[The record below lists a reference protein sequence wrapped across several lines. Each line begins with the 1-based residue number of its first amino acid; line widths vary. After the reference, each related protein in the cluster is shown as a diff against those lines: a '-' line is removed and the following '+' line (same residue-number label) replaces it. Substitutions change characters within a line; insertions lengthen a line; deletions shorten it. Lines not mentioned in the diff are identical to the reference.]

1 MKKLLSLLSVLTISG
16 TAVPTTVAA
25 SSYQQKENNLE
36 NLIIRNKRQ
45 NNKQN
50 ITEISQVVITT
61 GGDIKDSGVVLN
73 NKLYFG
79 SDDNNV
85 YEYDPLELIESEIIN
100 IQEQI
105 KRGLY
110 LYYKKQNPSYK
121 IKKIYNIN
129 LKNLTLSDVTLK
141 QTQKNK
147 SSNLEQDINDFC
159 KDSDSTFI
167 NNSSIEQTQ
176 NTVSCSKQLTET
188 NTFQKMNGFSKSEL
202 TSNTENWNWNVN
214 GKVTVKTSSNAG
226 VPLVFG
232 AKLEVSVEVVAGKTW
247 GGSKN
252 YTIGEVTNSSNTE
265 IKTTTETMTINVPSQ
280 PVKIPPHSKISISVN
295 AWKNNI
301 VLILSYYQK
310 VQGMVS
316 ADFLDKNNNRTT
328 VSISIKDAMSSLL
341 ENNIL
346 PSKIIINNDNSIKF
360 SYDIKSQKE
369 IIMHQTEI
377 GEAIP
382 LNSYEQN
389 ETFKDN
395 TMGVG
400 L

>member
-1 MKKLLSLLSVLTISG
+1 M
-16 TAVPTTVAA
+16 
-25 SSYQQKENNLE
+25 
-36 NLIIRNKRQ
+36 
-45 NNKQN
+45 
-50 ITEISQVVITT
+50 
-61 GGDIKDSGVVLN
+61 LN
-73 NKLYFG
+73 NKLYIG

-110 LYYKKQNPSYK
+110 LYYKKQNPSYE

-129 LKNLTLSDVTLK
+129 LENLTLSDVTLK

-232 AKLEVSVEVVAGKTW
+232 AKLEVSVEVGAGKTW